1 MKKLIITL
9 ASAFLTANSLIA
21 ADPIDNSVRK
31 YEISV
36 NDFTTLKVV
45 EGVTVEYRASA
56 DSAGFARFTTTPE
69 MASLLMFTNNKQTLE
84 IQLSTD
90 GINYNGLPVVTVYSR
105 FLTKVENSG
114 DSLVR
119 IATIEPTPSF
129 RARLIGNG
137 QMSIRNIDTNY
148 LDASL
153 ETGNGVMA
161 ISGSAAKAKYSL
173 IGTGSIQADDVTS
186 VEVKCSMLGTGYV
199 QCTATDQLTVSG
211 ASSGKVYYRGTPKV
225 KNRSIGVK
233 VLPIEENQAN

>member
-1 MKKLIITL
+1 MKKLILTL
-9 ASAFLTANSLIA
+9 AAAFLTVSSLMA

-31 YEISV
+31 YEIAV

-69 MASLLMFTNNKQTLE
+69 MASLLMFNNNKQTLE

-119 IATIEPTPSF
+119 VATIEPTPSF

-137 QMSIRNIDTNY
+137 QLSIRNIDTNY

-211 ASSGKVYYRGTPKV
+211 ASSGKVYYKGSPKV

>member
-9 ASAFLTANSLIA
+9 AAAFMTANSLIA

-211 ASSGKVYYRGTPKV
+211 ASSGKVYYKGSPKV

>member
-1 MKKLIITL
+1 MKKFILTIVTAAMAA
-9 ASAFLTANSLIA
+9 ASLFA
-21 ADPIDNSVRK
+21 AEPIDNSVRK
-31 YEISV
+31 YEIAVS
-36 NDFTTLKVV
+36 DFTALKVI

-69 MASLLMFTNNKQTLE
+69 MASLLMFSNNKQTLE

-90 GINYNGLPVVTVYSR
+90 GVNYTGLPVVTVYSR

-119 IATIEPTPSF
+119 VATVEPTPAF

-137 QMSIRNIDTNY
+137 QISIRNIDTNY

-186 VEVKCSMLGTGYV
+186 VDVKCSMLGTGYV
-199 QCTATDQLTVSG
+199 QCTATDVLTVSG
-211 ASSGKVYYRGTPKV
+211 ASSGKVYYKGTPKI

-233 VLPIEENQAN
+233 VLAIEENQAN

>member
-1 MKKLIITL
+1 MRKFLL
-9 ASAFLTANSLIA
+9 ACMATAIAASSLIA
-21 ADPIDNSVRK
+21 AEPIDNSVRK
-31 YEISV
+31 YEIAV
-36 NDFTTLKVV
+36 NDFTALKVV

-69 MASLLMFTNNKQTLE
+69 MASLLMFSNNKQTLE

-90 GINYNGLPVVTVYSR
+90 GVNHIGLPLVTVYSR

-119 IATIEPTPSF
+119 VATIEPTPSF

-137 QMSIRNIDTNY
+137 QISIRNIDTNY

-173 IGTGSIQADDVTS
+173 IGTGSIQAEEVTA
-186 VEVKCSMLGTGYV
+186 VDVKCSMLGTGYI
-199 QCTATDQLTVSG
+199 QCAPTAELTVSG
-211 ASSGKVYYRGTPKV
+211 ASSGKVYYKGTPKI

-233 VLPIEENQAN
+233 VLAIEENQVD